1 MNPTLRWV
9 PSPLVSCLHAAELVS
24 RQALAPTAAN
34 YESFAR
40 EVNNWLAVVDT
51 SIDSRA
57 NFWRHLLPLAA
68 QSKSRRELIDVLL
81 RKTGT
86 SGQDRDRAVEQILAP
101 LIAVEAAY
109 QEIHPKLADELENRI
124 LPIQQQWEARGPG
137 LWFSLK
143 RQVPEEILVDSADV
157 VLVHPE
163 CGGGGRPHLLYNS
176 VRLEGVLY
184 HPHPE
189 LPEPVR
195 LAWLLAQLEM
205 DRPVI
210 SETVNRDRLETIAG
224 LALLPPILEAA
235 YQAELVA
242 PPEESMPTALRLWNL
257 LPAGSSLDANTLA
270 AWWQAKTSRDTPWH
284 VALAALDRMV
294 GE

>member
-9 PSPLVSCLHAAELVS
+9 PSPLASCLHTAELVS
-24 RQALAPTAAN
+24 RQALAPTAGN
-34 YESFAR
+34 YESFTQ
-40 EVNNWLAVVDT
+40 EVHNWLAEVDRGV
-51 SIDSRA
+51 DSRA

-68 QSKSRRELIDVLL
+68 QPKSRRELIDVVL
-81 RKTGT
+81 RKTGAN
-86 SGQDRDRAVEQILAP
+86 GPNREQTIERILAP
-101 LIAVEAAY
+101 LGAMEAAY
-109 QEIHPKLADELENRI
+109 GEIHPTLETELPNRV

-137 LWFSLK
+137 LWFALK
-143 RQVPEEILVDSADV
+143 RQVPEEILVESADV

-163 CGGGGRPHLLYNS
+163 CGGGGRPQLLYNS

-195 LAWLLAQLEM
+195 LAWLLAQLEL
-205 DRPVI
+205 DRPAI
-210 SETVNRDRLETIAG
+210 SETVNRDRLEMIAG

-242 PPEESMPTALRLWNL
+242 PPEESMPAALRLWNL
-257 LPAGSSLDANTLA
+257 LPAGSSLDAETLA
-270 AWWQAKTSRDTPWH
+270 AWWRAKDTRDTPWH
-284 VALAALDRMV
+284 IALAALDRMIDP
-294 GE
+294 